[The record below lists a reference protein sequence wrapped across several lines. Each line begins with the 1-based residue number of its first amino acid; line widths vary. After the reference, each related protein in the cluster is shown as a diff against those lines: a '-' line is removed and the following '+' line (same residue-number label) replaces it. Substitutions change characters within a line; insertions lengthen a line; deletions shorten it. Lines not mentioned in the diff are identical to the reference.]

1 MNTSDELRNVVESV
15 TPRLERLR
23 GCGGHRPAWP
33 RHEDYRFKI
42 HETISGTCRSYP
54 PLLP

>member
-1 MNTSDELRNVVESV
+1 MNTSDELRRIVESV
-15 TPRLERLR
+15 TLRLQRLR
-23 GCGGHRPAWP
+23 GCEGHRPTWP

-54 PLLP
+54 PLVP